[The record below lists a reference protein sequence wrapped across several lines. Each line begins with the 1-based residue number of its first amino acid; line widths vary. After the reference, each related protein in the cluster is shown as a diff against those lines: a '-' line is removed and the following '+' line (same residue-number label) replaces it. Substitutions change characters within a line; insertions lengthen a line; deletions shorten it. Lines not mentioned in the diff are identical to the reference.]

1 MGIPADIVAEHG
13 GRYAHELRVA
23 AKLAREA
30 GAVALRYHGKDITVQ
45 RKAGDEP
52 VTVADHECSALIV
65 AGLKR
70 AFPDDIVISEEIKD
84 DPRRVTASR
93 VWYVD
98 PIDGTKAFIRGESG
112 YCVMIGLT
120 LEHEPMVGLLYQPNY
135 DSLVFAV
142 HQGGAWLLRQGE
154 CTPLVASGFEQPK
167 DARHLGAQTG
177 RRADWEQIE
186 TRLGLPEAHKVF
198 SIGLK
203 LCTIALGATDLYVN
217 PYTHCSTWDT
227 CAPQV
232 ILQESGGTLT
242 DMHGLALSYNDPVTT
257 KHSRGLVGSNGSMHD
272 TVIATF
278 SALFPDPGPE

>member
-1 MGIPADIVAEHG
+1 MGIPTDIVAEHG
-13 GRYAHELRVA
+13 GRYAHELSVA
-23 AKLAREA
+23 AALAREA
-30 GAVALRYHGKDITVQ
+30 GALALRYHGKDITVQ

-84 DPRRVTASR
+84 DPRRVHASR

-120 LEHEPMVGLLYQPNY
+120 LEHAPVVGLLYQPNF
-135 DSLVFAV
+135 DSLVFAA
-142 HQGGAWLLRQGE
+142 HESGAWLLRHGE
-154 CTPLVASGFEQPK
+154 CTPLVTSTLEQPEQ
-167 DARHLGAQTG
+167 ARHLGAKTG
-177 RRADWEQIE
+177 SRADWDQVEK
-186 TRLGLPEAHKVF
+186 RLGLPEDHKVS

-203 LCTIALGATDLYVN
+203 LCTIALGASDLYVN

-232 ILQESGGTLT
+232 VLQEAGGTLS
-242 DMHGLALSYNDPVTT
+242 DMHGLPLRYNDPETT
-257 KHSRGLVGSNGSMHD
+257 KHSRGLIGSNGAMHRR
-272 TVIATF
+272 VIETF